1 MENFTISS
9 NTIKVCVGA
18 GCKAW
23 KSTEILSLIW
33 EKIIQA
39 RGAKK
44 LRVCATPCMKRCGGG
59 ATVQMPFNNNL
70 FKFRDP
76 EEAAQTMDLAMEYMG
91 PRRKVS
97 GGQLFSSR
105 PGDRFPSEKALRP
118 DITLSVTHDHN
129 NPANR
134 L

>member
-44 LRVCATPCMKRCGGG
+44 CGF
-59 ATVQMPFNNNL
+59 ARL
-70 FKFRDP
+70 
-76 EEAAQTMDLAMEYMG
+76 
-91 PRRKVS
+91 
-97 GGQLFSSR
+97 
-105 PGDRFPSEKALRP
+105 
-118 DITLSVTHDHN
+118 
-129 NPANR
+129 PA
-134 L
+134 

>member
-1 MENFTISS
+1 MKNFPISS

-59 ATVQMPFNNNL
+59 VVALMPFNNDL

-76 EEAAQTMDLAMEYMG
+76 EDASQTMDLAIIYG
-91 PRRKVS
+91 SPPKGIGRSIFLVAPWGYNPS
-97 GGQLFSSR
+97 GK
-105 PGDRFPSEKALRP
+105 RFAS
-118 DITLSVTHDHN
+118 
-129 NPANR
+129 
-134 L
+134 

>member
-1 MENFTISS
+1 MKNFPISS

-59 ATVQMPFNNNL
+59 VVALMIFALKKCLTISLKIPKARVVGL
-70 FKFRDP
+70 KR
-76 EEAAQTMDLAMEYMG
+76 
-91 PRRKVS
+91 S
-97 GGQLFSSR
+97 FS
-105 PGDRFPSEKALRP
+105 A
-118 DITLSVTHDHN
+118 
-129 NPANR
+129 
-134 L
+134 